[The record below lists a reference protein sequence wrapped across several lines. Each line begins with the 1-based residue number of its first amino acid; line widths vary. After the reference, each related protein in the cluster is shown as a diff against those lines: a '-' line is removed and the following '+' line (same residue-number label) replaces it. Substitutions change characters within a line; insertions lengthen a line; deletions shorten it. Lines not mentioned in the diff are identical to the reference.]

1 MLILDMV
8 DGSIWFLSVS
18 IPLMMIV
25 IVMKLIIACV
35 QPPIMN
41 ENRLHD
47 KPHKGDIIL
56 SVLAITM

>member
-1 MLILDMV
+1 MILKMV
-8 DGSIWFLSVS
+8 NGSIWFLSVS
-18 IPLMMIV
+18 IPLMMMV
-25 IVMKLIIACV
+25 IVKKLIMASV

>member
-18 IPLMMIV
+18 IPLMMMV
-25 IVMKLIIACV
+25 IVKKLLMANV
-35 QPPIMN
+35 QPPIRN

-47 KPHKGDIIL
+47 KPRGGNIIL
-56 SVLAITM
+56 YYQY

>member
-1 MLILDMV
+1 MV

-18 IPLMMIV
+18 IPLMMMV
-25 IVMKLIIACV
+25 IVKKLLMANV
-35 QPPIMN
+35 QPPIRN

-47 KPHKGDIIL
+47 KPRNGDIIL